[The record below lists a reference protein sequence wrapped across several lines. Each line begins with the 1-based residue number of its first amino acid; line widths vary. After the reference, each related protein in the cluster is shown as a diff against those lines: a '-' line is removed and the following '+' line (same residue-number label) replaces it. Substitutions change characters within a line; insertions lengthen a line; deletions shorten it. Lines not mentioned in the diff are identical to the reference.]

1 MRTCGSAEL
10 CADGDLSAVDEVS
23 VSSMSPVSN
32 PSAMYIEVTPVTV
45 SPSMTARCIGAAP
58 RYFGRSEP

>member
-1 MRTCGSAEL
+1 MATF
-10 CADGDLSAVDEVS
+10 S

-58 RYFGRSEP
+58 RYFGRSEPWMLMQPYFG